1 MFELFGRKK
10 RDGFFVEAGAHNG
23 VEASNTLY
31 FEKKMGWKGLLVEPN
46 PDTFKGQKYTLAWF
60 QLQNLVR
67 MFGHYTLKYLK
78 KIFFLRKIG
87 ILGTFSIF

>member
-46 PDTFKGQKYTLAWF
+46 PDTFKGHKYTLAI
-60 QLQNLVR
+60 LLV
-67 MFGHYTLKYLK
+67 FNNNIWSECSDT
-78 KIFFLRKIG
+78 
-87 ILGTFSIF
+87 TPSTS